1 MKHSIKI
8 AMASLLVLGSLQAN
22 ATEVDLDVTDM
33 LTQTITS
40 YISQTTIEL
49 ENSIKDTL
57 TFNTETMLN
66 SWLSEPLITDIQ
78 AEIKTENTVK
88 PVQ

>member
-1 MKHSIKI
+1 
-8 AMASLLVLGSLQAN
+8 MASLLVLGSLQAN

-49 ENSIKDTL
+49 EKSIKDTL

-66 SWLSEPLITDIQ
+66 SWLSEPLITDTQ

>member
-8 AMASLLVLGSLQAN
+8 AMASLLVLGSLQAS
-22 ATEVDLDVTDM
+22 ATEFDLDVTDM

-57 TFNTETMLN
+57 TFNTKTMLG
-66 SWLSEPLITDIQ
+66 SWLSEPLISDFP

>member
-49 ENSIKDTL
+49 ENSINDTL

-66 SWLSEPLITDIQ
+66 SWLSEPLITDTQ

>member
-88 PVQ
+88 PMQ

>member
-8 AMASLLVLGSLQAN
+8 AMASLLVLGSLQAK

-49 ENSIKDTL
+49 EKSIKDTL
-57 TFNTETMLN
+57 TFNTETMLG
-66 SWLSEPLITDIQ
+66 SWLSEPLIADLQ
-78 AEIKTENTVK
+78 AEIKTEDTVK
-88 PVQ
+88 PAQ

>member
-78 AEIKTENTVK
+78 AEIKTENTVR

>member
-1 MKHSIKI
+1 
-8 AMASLLVLGSLQAN
+8 MASLLVLGSLQAN
-22 ATEVDLDVTDM
+22 ATEVDLDVTDI

-78 AEIKTENTVK
+78 AGIKTENTVK

>member
-49 ENSIKDTL
+49 EKSIKDTL

-66 SWLSEPLITDIQ
+66 SWLSEPLITDTQ

>member
-1 MKHSIKI
+1 
-8 AMASLLVLGSLQAN
+8 MASLLVLGSLQAN
-22 ATEVDLDVTDM
+22 ATEVDLDVTDI

-88 PVQ
+88 PMQ

>member
-66 SWLSEPLITDIQ
+66 GWLSEPLITDTQ

>member
-22 ATEVDLDVTDM
+22 ATEVDLDVTDI

-88 PVQ
+88 PMQ

>member
-8 AMASLLVLGSLQAN
+8 AMVSLLVLGSLQAN
-22 ATEVDLDVTDM
+22 ATEVDLDVTDI

>member
-8 AMASLLVLGSLQAN
+8 AMASLLVLGSWQAN

-49 ENSIKDTL
+49 ENSLKETL

>member
-1 MKHSIKI
+1 
-8 AMASLLVLGSLQAN
+8 MASLLVLGSLQAN

>member
-49 ENSIKDTL
+49 ENSIKGTL

-66 SWLSEPLITDIQ
+66 SWLSEPLITDTQ

>member
-1 MKHSIKI
+1 
-8 AMASLLVLGSLQAN
+8 MASLLVLGSLQAN

-33 LTQTITS
+33 LTQIITS

-66 SWLSEPLITDIQ
+66 GWLSEPLITDTQ

>member
-66 SWLSEPLITDIQ
+66 SWLSEPLITDTQ

>member
-1 MKHSIKI
+1 
-8 AMASLLVLGSLQAN
+8 MASLLVLGSLQAN

-66 SWLSEPLITDIQ
+66 SWLSEPLITDTQ

>member
-1 MKHSIKI
+1 
-8 AMASLLVLGSLQAN
+8 MASLLVLGSLQAN

-49 ENSIKDTL
+49 EKSIKDTL